1 MEIQESIT
9 RFVENGISLRRIS
22 EAANINK
29 NTMTALYKGEKVN
42 PRTVDKVR
50 GALKDIAL
58 ELYNIAYSDEVSN
71 DEEWEE

>member
-1 MEIQESIT
+1 MEIQESLT
-9 RFVENGISLRRIS
+9 RFVENGISLRRIAS
-22 EAANINK
+22 AANINK
-29 NTMTALYKGEKVN
+29 NTMTALYKGENVN